1 MKNRSGFSL
10 VELLIVLV
18 VIGILASYSI
28 PRVNRDNRTEA
39 MTDMLNMIRYAQNL
53 ALHDSVHKRFDT
65 KWQRSYWRFQIYK
78 CAKGTGLFYMI
89 GKDGNM
95 NGSIDRGETAIDPSN
110 GKYLFWNT
118 KYKCKKD
125 SENSSIDIKTISPNI
140 FITQKY
146 GINKVDFK
154 KCAVYKGSEYNTTV
168 SHVGFD
174 NFGRPH
180 KSYTKNLKPRHFG
193 YQLRTCKIK
202 FSFVN
207 SSTKPF
213 TIKIEPETGYA
224 YIPEN
229 PNL

>member
-39 MTDMLNMIRYAQNL
+39 MTHMLNMIRYTQNL
-53 ALHDSVHKRFDT
+53 ALHDTVHKRFDT
-65 KWQRSYWRFQIYK
+65 KWQRSYWRFQIYR
-78 CAKGTGLFYMI
+78 CSKGTGLFYMI

-118 KYKCKKD
+118 VYECKKD
-125 SENSSIDIKTISPNI
+125 SENSNIDMATISPNI
-140 FITQKY
+140 FITQRY
-146 GINKVDFK
+146 GINDVEFK
-154 KCAVYKGSEYNTTV
+154 SCSVYKETKTSTTV
-168 SHVGFD
+168 KHVGFD
-174 NFGRPH
+174 SFGRPH
-180 KSYTKNLKPRHFG
+180 KSYTQNLKPRHFG
-193 YQLRTCKIK
+193 YQLGTCKIK

-207 SSTKPF
+207 SSIKPF